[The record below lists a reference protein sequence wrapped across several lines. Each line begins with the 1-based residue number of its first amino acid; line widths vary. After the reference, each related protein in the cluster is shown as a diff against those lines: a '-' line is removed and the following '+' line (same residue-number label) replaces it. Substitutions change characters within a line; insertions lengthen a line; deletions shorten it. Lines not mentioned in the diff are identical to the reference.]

1 MASLQD
7 PLFAVPVSYL
17 VTGLIAA
24 GARFVLTK
32 EPPTIR
38 KVVEALVLAGAV
50 IFSIYPYLQEKEYS
64 HGIINLTLAVLA
76 FAAKDTLEIILKL
89 WQQVKKDPLSLLRDF
104 LNKIKPDGD
113 S

>member
-1 MASLQD
+1 MGSLQD

-24 GARFVLTK
+24 GARFVLSK

-38 KVVEALVLAGAV
+38 KVAEALVLAGAV
-50 IFSIYPYLQEKEYS
+50 IFVIYPYLHEEKYS
-64 HGIINLTLAVLA
+64 HGIINLVLGILA
-76 FAAKDTLEIILKL
+76 FVAKDTLEIILKL
-89 WQQVKKDPLSLLRDF
+89 WQQIKKDPLSLLRDF
-104 LNKIKPDGD
+104 LNRIKPNGD